1 MSNCIDKDIKKVKK
15 YCEIDIEFTGMELK
29 KAISYL
35 KLSIEVNKDAVKK
48 AEECLNRLV
57 NLCDCLEIQ
66 KEFYKNE

>member
-1 MSNCIDKDIKKVKK
+1 MSNC
-15 YCEIDIEFTGMELK
+15 IDIEFTGLELK

-66 KEFYKNE
+66 KEFYR